1 MRDQTLQLIRRG
13 YRWADGLRPDPPTAP
28 WAVATR
34 LLGRHAVLIG
44 GPAGVRRFYDP
55 RLRRRGSLPAPV
67 QLVLFGRDT
76 VHGLDDAAHHHRKAL
91 YLQVLTAD
99 AVADLGRRAEQEW
112 QAVTRRWA
120 SGAPVRLFDEAVQVL
135 GAAVLPWA
143 GIPVTSAELPHRAQQ
158 LADIVDGFGTPGR
171 PFARAALAR
180 AQLGRWAAGLV
191 RQTRLGQIHPAPGTA
206 LHAVATTRD
215 LRGRPLPARVAGVAL
230 LNFVRP
236 TVAAA
241 WYVAFAGLAL
251 HEHPEWRHRLAD
263 PGSEPDLGA
272 AERVVVAFA
281 QEVRRRYPFVP
292 VLAAVAREDQDVL
305 GVPVPRG
312 GLVVLDVHGTDH
324 DPAHWPDP
332 DRFDPDRFLTGPI
345 DPDTLVP
352 QGGGDVATGHRCP
365 GEDVVLTMIAV
376 AARTLTRLDY
386 TLPPQDLDIDLSRVP
401 TRPRSG
407 VLLTPTDR

>member
-1 MRDQTLQLIRRG
+1 MQDVVRDQTLQLLRQG
-13 YRWADGLRPDPPTAP
+13 YRWAGGLRPDPPTAP
-28 WAVATR
+28 WAVPTR
-34 LLGRHAVLIG
+34 LLGRRAVLIG

-55 RLRRRGSLPAPV
+55 RLRRRGSLPAPLK
-67 QLVLFGRDT
+67 LVLFGRDT
-76 VHGLDDAAHHHRKAL
+76 VHGLDNAEHHHRKAL
-91 YLQVLTAD
+91 YLRVLTAD
-99 AVADLGRRAEQEW
+99 AVADLGRCAEQEW

-120 SGAPVRLFDEAVQVL
+120 GGAPVRLFDEAVQVL

-143 GIPVTSAELPHRAQQ
+143 GIPMASAELPRRARQ

-180 AQLGRWAAGLV
+180 ARLGRWAAGLV
-191 RQTRLGQIHPAPGTA
+191 RRARLGQIHPAPGTA
-206 LHAVATTRD
+206 LHAVATARD

-241 WYVAFAGLAL
+241 WYVAFAGMAL

-263 PGSEPDLGA
+263 TEPDQGA
-272 AERVVVAFA
+272 VAAFA

-324 DPAHWPDP
+324 DPTHWPDP
-332 DRFDPDRFLTGPI
+332 DRFDPDRFLAGPV

-376 AARTLTRLDY
+376 ATRTLARLDY
-386 TLPPQDLDIDLSRVP
+386 TLPPQDLEVDLSRVP

-407 VLLTPTDR
+407 VLLTPTAR

>member
-1 MRDQTLQLIRRG
+1 M
-13 YRWADGLRPDPPTAP
+13 
-28 WAVATR
+28 
-34 LLGRHAVLIG
+34 
-44 GPAGVRRFYDP
+44 RRFYDP

-76 VHGLDDAAHHHRKAL
+76 VHGLDDAEHHHRKAL

-143 GIPVTSAELPHRAQQ
+143 GIPVASAELPRRARQ

-191 RQTRLGQIHPAPGTA
+191 RQARLGQIHPAPGTA
-206 LHAVATTRD
+206 LHAVATARD

-241 WYVAFAGLAL
+241 WFVAFAGLAL

-281 QEVRRRYPFVP
+281 QEVRRCYPFVP

-305 GVPVPRG
+305 GVAVPRG
-312 GLVVLDVHGTDH
+312 GLVGARRARHRSRPGALAR
-324 DPAHWPDP
+324 PRPLP
-332 DRFDPDRFLTGPI
+332 DRPGRPGDPGTAGRWRR
-345 DPDTLVP
+345 
-352 QGGGDVATGHRCP
+352 GHRAP
-365 GEDVVLTMIAV
+365 LPRRGRRAHHDRRRRPHARPAGLH
-376 AARTLTRLDY
+376 AAA
-386 TLPPQDLDIDLSRVP
+386 QDLDIDLSRVP

-407 VLLTPTDR
+407 VLLIPTNR